1 MEHQQKKDSNLDN
14 SIQTDHNIYAK
25 VELQLDMLDCNY
37 EHDKR
42 EYYAQLIRDFQKTI
56 PINELD
62 KTLKNQIAVPII
74 QIHIIKHMNNN
85 IELQLDM
92 LDYNYEHDKR
102 EYYAQLIRDFQKTI
116 PINELDKALK
126 NQVRY

>member
-1 MEHQQKKDSNLDN
+1 MEKTFNTLLFQLFS
-14 SIQTDHNIYAK
+14 SIQIDHNIYAK
-25 VELQLDMLDCNY
+25 V
-37 EHDKR
+37 
-42 EYYAQLIRDFQKTI
+42 
-56 PINELD
+56 
-62 KTLKNQIAVPII
+62 
-74 QIHIIKHMNNN
+74 
-85 IELQLDM
+85 ELQLDM

>member
-1 MEHQQKKDSNLDN
+1 MNLFFFKDSYCQTYEQQWQTTIQNGQMNLSRVQTSDETNRRHNNNYTNGTSTKKDSNLNN

-62 KTLKNQIAVPII
+62 K
-74 QIHIIKHMNNN
+74 
-85 IELQLDM
+85 
-92 LDYNYEHDKR
+92 
-102 EYYAQLIRDFQKTI
+102 
-116 PINELDKALK
+116 ALK